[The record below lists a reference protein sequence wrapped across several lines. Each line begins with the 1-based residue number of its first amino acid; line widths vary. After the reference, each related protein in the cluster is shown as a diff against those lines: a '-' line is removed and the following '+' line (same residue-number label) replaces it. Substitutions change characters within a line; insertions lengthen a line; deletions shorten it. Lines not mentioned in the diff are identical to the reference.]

1 LTETVFGLPGVGTF
15 VVDSIFARDYSVVQA
30 FVVIIALIFVLVNLI
45 VDASYAYLDPR
56 IRLQ

>member
-1 LTETVFGLPGVGTF
+1 
-15 VVDSIFARDYSVVQA
+15 VQA
-30 FVVIIALIFVLVNLI
+30 FTVIIALIFVTVNLI

>member
-1 LTETVFGLPGVGTF
+1 VFGLPGVGTF

-30 FVVIIALIFVLVNLI
+30 FVVIIALIFVVVNLL